1 MNAQEETQAVI
12 AGLVNPPGL
21 DLIQLAAQDTTGAE
35 LALIHIELMRDAG
48 EVIPPSLLALELYL
62 TTHRPTV

>member
-1 MNAQEETQAVI
+1 MTAQEEARAII

-21 DLIQLAAQDTTGAE
+21 DLIQMAAKDATGAE

-48 EVIPPSLLALELYL
+48 EVIPPSLLALEMYL